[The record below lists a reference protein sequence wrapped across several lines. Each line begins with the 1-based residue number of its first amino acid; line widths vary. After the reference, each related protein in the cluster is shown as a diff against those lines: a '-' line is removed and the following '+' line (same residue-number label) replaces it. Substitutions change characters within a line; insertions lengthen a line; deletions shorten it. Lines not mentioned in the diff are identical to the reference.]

1 MIGIHLPLLILLI
14 FFACPAN
21 ANERE
26 NNICVYFFVASKYLL
41 FLWKEFYLTFIW
53 IIGFKLSCLLKS
65 LQILGCNCT
74 DADCRTTMPLVAV
87 KVPTITDREIL
98 TEAC

>member
-1 MIGIHLPLLILLI
+1 MIGIHLPLLILLT
-14 FFACPAN
+14 FFLCPAN
-21 ANERE
+21 AKKRE
-26 NNICVYFFVASKYLL
+26 NNICVYFFVAASKYLL

-74 DADCRTTMPLVAV
+74 DAATSMPLVAV
-87 KVPTITDREIL
+87 KVPTITDREML
-98 TEAC
+98 TEPC

>member
-1 MIGIHLPLLILLI
+1 MQTRDKI
-14 FFACPAN
+14 
-21 ANERE
+21 
-26 NNICVYFFVASKYLL
+26 ICVYFFVAASKNLL

-87 KVPTITDREIL
+87 KVPTITDRAML